1 MHDNFTLHQNLYDSL
16 KMKTKGKWFSVV
28 CFCCGSRLYV
38 HALHIVD
45 SVRNLYHY
53 ICCGH
58 YLCLN

>member
-1 MHDNFTLHQNLYDSL
+1 MHDNFTFHQNLYDSL

-28 CFCCGSRLYV
+28 CFSCGSRLFV
-38 HALHIVD
+38 HALHIVA

-58 YLCLN
+58 FLCLN